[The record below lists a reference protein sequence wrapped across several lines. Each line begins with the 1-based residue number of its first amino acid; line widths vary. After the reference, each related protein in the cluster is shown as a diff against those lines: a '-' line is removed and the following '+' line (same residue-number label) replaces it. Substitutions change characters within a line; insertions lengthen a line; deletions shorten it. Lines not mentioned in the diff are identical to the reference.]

1 MSKLKWN
8 KKSSEAWKN
17 AWDTENIDSSLDSIG
32 KGLSG
37 VVSAGISN
45 AQIEDTTEERDNI
58 EDTKTT
64 QFSSGS
70 FDNLLESFDANNL
83 ARTNFTGEELRGL
96 TAGQMVGNTLSGMG
110 SGATAGAKVGG
121 PWGAVAGAAAGLVSG
136 LTGIFTGNRK
146 ANREAGRLN
155 ALAEKANS
163 EYLGSFNNAVQNTKN
178 TMFNNSL
185 LNIAADGGRIYIKP
199 SKRGT
204 FTAAAKQRG
213 LGVQEFASR
222 VLANPNNYS
231 EAMRK
236 KAQFAKNASKWHSY
250 GGPLFNLSG
259 EFSNGIT
266 FINKGGTHEQNPFD
280 GVMVG
285 VDQNNTP
292 NLVEEGE
299 IIYNDY
305 VFSNR
310 LKPTKKQLAD
320 GGFTDKYNDWT
331 FAKIVEDLQKESSE
345 RPNDI
350 ISKAGLDDMMSRII
364 TMQEEIRMKKES
376 KNNAYKY
383 GGSKGNILKGTGK
396 LPNFVDVVEEEVG
409 PEESDSL
416 IESFW
421 GAAKTPEQRLA
432 IMELDP
438 TNAYQKPK
446 QSDKLPWQSALRYAS
461 PLMHGITLLN
471 NLKKPDYSNA
481 DKIESAAREIPGGSF
496 TPIGDYLDLQEIDR
510 NVLVNPILSNAAANR
525 RAIQNQGL
533 NAGQAIAG
541 LVANNYNTNNAIGNA
556 LMQGI
561 QANNQIKS
569 TEAQFNRG
577 TNQANAQMGL
587 QALAMDQ
594 QRAQNILN
602 ATAQAGQLRDQLDS
616 ARSQAISS
624 SLTGIADDLGSIG
637 REFMDRDLMKKLV
650 ESGALKWSGKN
661 GGMLTRR
668 RK

>member
-185 LNIAADGGRIYIKP
+185 LNIA
-199 SKRGT
+199 
-204 FTAAAKQRG
+204 
-213 LGVQEFASR
+213 
-222 VLANPNNYS
+222 
-231 EAMRK
+231 
-236 KAQFAKNASKWHSY
+236 SY

-259 EFSNGIT
+259 EFSNGLT
-266 FINKGGTHEQNPFD
+266 FINEGGTHEQNPFA

-285 VDQNNTP
+285 VDQEGTP

-320 GGFTDKYNDWT
+320 GGFTDKYEGLT
-331 FAKIVEDLQKESSE
+331 FSKIVEDLQKESSE

-350 ISKAGLDDMMSRII
+350 ISKAGLDDMMSRIMM
-364 TMQEEIRMKKES
+364 MQEEIRMKKES

-496 TPIGDYLDLQEIDR
+496 TPIGDYLDLQEIDK
-510 NVLVNPILSNAAANR
+510 NVLVNPILANAAANR
-525 RAIQNQGL
+525 RAIQNQSL
-533 NAGQAIAG
+533 DPRAYLLAG
-541 LVANNYNTNNAIGNA
+541 NYNTNNAIGNA
-556 LMQGI
+556 LIQGI

-577 TNQANAQMGL
+577 TNQANTQMGL

>member
-17 AWDTENIDSSLDSIG
+17 AWDTENIGSSLGSIG
-32 KGLSG
+32 EGLSG

-96 TAGQMVGNTLSGMG
+96 TAGQMVGNTLSGIG
-110 SGATAGAKVGG
+110 SGAIAGAQVGG
-121 PWGAVAGAAAGLVSG
+121 PWGAVAGAAVGLVSG
-136 LTGIFTGNRK
+136 LTGIFAGNRK

-185 LNIAADGGRIYIKP
+185 LNIA
-199 SKRGT
+199 
-204 FTAAAKQRG
+204 
-213 LGVQEFASR
+213 
-222 VLANPNNYS
+222 
-231 EAMRK
+231 
-236 KAQFAKNASKWHSY
+236 SY

-266 FINKGGTHEQNPFD
+266 FINEGGTHEQNPFD

-285 VDQNNTP
+285 VDQEGIP

-396 LPNFVDVVEEEVG
+396 LPNFVDVVEEKVE

-446 QSDKLPWQSALRYAS
+446 QSDKLPWQSALRYTS

-481 DKIESAAREIPGGSF
+481 DRIESAAREIPGGSF

-525 RAIQNQGL
+525 KAIQNQGL

-556 LMQGI
+556 LIQGI

-602 ATAQAGQLRDQLDS
+602 ATVQAGQLRDQLD
-616 ARSQAISS
+616 AMRSQAISG

-637 REFMDRDLMKKLV
+637 REFMDRDLMKKLI
-650 ESGALKWSGKN
+650 ESDALKWSSKN

>member
-17 AWDTENIDSSLDSIG
+17 AWDTENIGSSLGSIG
-32 KGLSG
+32 EGLRG
-37 VVSAGISN
+37 VISAGINN
-45 AQIEDTTEERDNI
+45 AQIEDTTEERADI

-70 FDNLLESFDANNL
+70 FDNLLESFDVNNL

-96 TAGQMVGNTLSGMG
+96 TTGQMVGNTLSGMG
-110 SGATAGAKVGG
+110 SGAIAGAQVGG
-121 PWGAVAGAAAGLVSG
+121 PWGAVAGAAVGLVSG

-185 LNIAADGGRIYIKP
+185 LNIA
-199 SKRGT
+199 
-204 FTAAAKQRG
+204 
-213 LGVQEFASR
+213 
-222 VLANPNNYS
+222 
-231 EAMRK
+231 
-236 KAQFAKNASKWHSY
+236 SY

-259 EFSNGIT
+259 EFSNGLT
-266 FINKGGTHEQNPFD
+266 FINEGGTHEQNPFD

-285 VDQNNTP
+285 VDQEGTP

-310 LKPTKKQLAD
+310 LKPTKKQLAN

-350 ISKAGLDDMMSRII
+350 ISKAGLDDMMSRIM

-376 KNNAYKY
+376 KNNTYKY
-383 GGSKGNILKGTGK
+383 GGPKGNILKGTGK

-421 GAAKTPEQRLA
+421 GAAKTPEQRLSV
-432 IMELDP
+432 MELDP

-446 QSDKLPWQSALRYAS
+446 QSDKLPWQSGLRYAS

-496 TPIGDYLDLQEIDR
+496 TPIGDYLDLQEIDK
-510 NVLVNPILSNAAANR
+510 NVLVNPILANAAANR

-556 LMQGI
+556 LIQGI

-577 TNQANAQMGL
+577 TNQANAQIGL

-650 ESGALKWSGKN
+650 ESDALKWSGKN